1 MHRNSTH
8 PGLTAQFL
16 TPSRLCLVGALVMG
30 PSALPALA
38 NDAAVEAARAL
49 AATQEQSQSYG
60 EFRDALTGGKWWLKL
75 RYRFETV
82 DQQGFA
88 DDAYA
93 STLRTL
99 FGYETAEYKHFR
111 GLLEFQN
118 VSVIGDP
125 DSYNSTT
132 NGITSR
138 PVVADPEATQVNQ
151 VFLGYTG
158 LTDTDL
164 RVGRRRIKLDN
175 DRFVGNVGWRQNE
188 QTFDGF
194 SAEYKNAEGID
205 LFYSY
210 VQNVNRVFTD
220 ESPIGNARMNSHLF
234 NASYNFEGYGKLVA
248 YAYLL
253 DYTYAPTGSTSS
265 LGMRMSGKPDFDGWA
280 LSYEAEYAK
289 QKDYADNPNNVDADY
304 MHGALGYHRSGWT
317 LKGGYELLGGSG
329 TPGDSFQTP
338 LATLHAHNGWADKFL
353 TTPDAG
359 LQDTYGQLGWS
370 YGDGGFALI
379 YHDFSPDSG
388 NGEYGKEFDVQW
400 THKVNKDLDVGVKYA
415 DYDADANATGAQAAD
430 TKKGW
435 IWASYSF

>member
-1 MHRNSTH
+1 MHRNSTQ
-8 PGLTAQFL
+8 PGLAGRLPAT
-16 TPSRLCLVGALVMG
+16 SRLCLAGALTLG
-30 PSALPALA
+30 PLALPALA
-38 NDAAVEAARAL
+38 NDGATEAAKSL
-49 AATQEQSQSYG
+49 AATQEENQAYG
-60 EFRDALTGGKWWLKL
+60 DFRDALTGGKWWLKL

-99 FGYETAEYKHFR
+99 FGYETAEYKNFR

-125 DSYNSTT
+125 NSYNSTT

-138 PVVADPEATQVNQ
+138 PVVADPEATEVNQ

-158 LTDTDL
+158 VIDTDL

-194 SAEYKNAEGID
+194 SAEYGGDNGIGF
-205 LFYSY
+205 FYSY

-220 ESPIGNARMNSHLF
+220 NSPMGNARMSSHLI
-234 NASYNFEGYGKLVA
+234 NASYNFEDYGKLVA
-248 YAYLL
+248 YGYLL
-253 DYTYAPTGSTSS
+253 DYTYSPTGSTSS
-265 LGMRMSGKPDFDGWA
+265 IGARMSGKPKFDNWS
-280 LSYEAEYAK
+280 LSYEAEYAM
-289 QKDYADNPNNVDADY
+289 QKDYADNPNDVDADY
-304 MHGALGYHRSGWT
+304 MHGSLGYHRSGWT
-317 LKGGYELLGGSG
+317 VKGGYELLGGSG
-329 TPGDSFQTP
+329 MTGDSFQTP
-338 LATLHAHNGWADKFL
+338 LATLHAFNGWADKFL
-353 TTPDAG
+353 STPDAG
-359 LQDTYGQLGWS
+359 LEDMYVHLGWS

-379 YHDFSPDSG
+379 FHDFSPDSG
-388 NGEYGKEFDVQW
+388 NGEYGQEIDAQW
-400 THKVNKDLDVGVKYA
+400 THKVNKDLDVGIKYA
-415 DYDADANATGAQAAD
+415 DYDADDNAVGAQAAD

-435 IWASYSF
+435 LWASYSF